1 MRSIIRNEKLSY
13 KLLTLA
19 VLGAAVFFVC
29 KIVYAGILELP
40 FPKEL
45 LEPSNIMLTNQLVE
59 GRNPYELSILSQE
72 IPGVNYDYAFM
83 GSLIAAAIVKIT
95 GCSAVLAHFFISLF
109 SILAS
114 AVIGFMIIGDRTRSS
129 VAPCLVAILFMF
141 CHWRFGYISAA
152 PDDLGLLFYVLTLY
166 FAASS
171 KIRHKPLVCAL
182 GITLCFYTK
191 QYFVLAAVPI
201 FIYMLLYSRI
211 EALKLIAW
219 IAGINA
225 VVAAVITMWWPL
237 YWTKAFLFTYLGT
250 VVGGGGAF
258 STVLEQV
265 KYLGVLFAA
274 LFGVLVLFAVV
285 SIVKLVRSNT
295 RLRNIRISENDAF
308 VLHAVTIVTM
318 IIPLCILGRN
328 DGAFLSY
335 FLQLWMP
342 SVAVATAIGL
352 ERIDHYGH
360 ENIYICLYAA
370 LVISTIYFGFHK
382 LPLHI
387 LTDEERANW
396 NKAYEYTEEYSRS
409 GDVFYSRSLAYD
421 GFTRGNGEW
430 ICDHDGEVS
439 KHTVDSLI
447 TAGVPDGLI
456 EHSQLLVAQNLKY
469 RKYIT
474 DKAES
479 HDYSLIT
486 FELKPKQQL
495 FSEEYCDEI
504 GYSCIDVLELQ
515 LGNNPYRVAF
525 YVPNI

>member
-1 MRSIIRNEKLSY
+1 MRSKIKNERIPY

-19 VLGAAVFFVC
+19 ILSAAVFFVC
-29 KIVYAGILELP
+29 KIVYAGIIALP
-40 FPKEL
+40 YPKEL
-45 LEPSNIMLTNQLVE
+45 LEPSNIMLTNQFAE
-59 GRNPYELSILSQE
+59 GNNPYELSILSRE
-72 IPGVNYDYAFM
+72 IPGVNYDYAFI

-95 GCSAVLAHFFISLF
+95 GCSAVTAHFAISLI

-114 AVIGFMIIGDRTRSS
+114 AVIGFAIVQKQTKTT
-129 VAPCLVAILFMF
+129 VAPCFAALLFMF

-166 FAASS
+166 FATSQ
-171 KIRHKPLVCAL
+171 KIKHKPIVCAL

-191 QYFVLAAVPI
+191 QYFVLVAVPV

-211 EALKLIAW
+211 EALKLFAW
-219 IAGINA
+219 TVGINA
-225 VVAAVITMWWPL
+225 AVAVAITIWWPL
-237 YWTKAFLFTYLGT
+237 YWTKAFLFTYMGT

-258 STVLEQV
+258 STVLEQL

-274 LFGVLVLFAVV
+274 LFAVLIVFAVV
-285 SIVKLVRSNT
+285 SLVKLFQSNT

-308 VLHAVTIVTM
+308 ILHAVTTVIM

-342 SVAVATAIGL
+342 SIAVVTAMGI

-360 ENIYICLYAA
+360 ERIYICLYFA
-370 LVISTIYFGFHK
+370 LVIFTVYFGFHK

-387 LTDEERANW
+387 MTDEERENW
-396 NKAYEYTEEYSRS
+396 NRAYEYIEEYSRS
-409 GDVFYSRSLAYD
+409 GDVFYSRSLSYD
-421 GFTRGNGEW
+421 GFVRGNGEW
-430 ICDHDGEVS
+430 ICDHDAEVS

-447 TAGVPDGLI
+447 TAGVPDELI
-456 EHSQLLVAQNLKY
+456 EHSQLLVAQNLRY

-479 HDYSLIT
+479 HGYSLIT

-495 FSEEYCDEI
+495 FTEEYCDKI
-504 GYSCIDVLELQ
+504 GYTCIDVLELQ
-515 LGNNPYRVAF
+515 LGNNPYKVAF
-525 YVPNI
+525 YVP